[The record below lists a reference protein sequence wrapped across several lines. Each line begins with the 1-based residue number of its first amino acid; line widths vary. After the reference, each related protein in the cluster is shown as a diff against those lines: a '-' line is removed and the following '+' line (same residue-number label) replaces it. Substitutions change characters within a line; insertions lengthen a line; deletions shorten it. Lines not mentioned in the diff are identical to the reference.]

1 MFTSEVIEKMS
12 KSEVELSTSNQE
24 KRVEDVKSN
33 ENIVS
38 SDNQSIKASLAFDFD
53 SETINYR
60 GRNDFDPSQANFED
74 FMFSMLMNS

>member
-1 MFTSEVIEKMS
+1 MFTSEVIGKMS
-12 KSEVELSTSNQE
+12 KSEVELTSSERNQE

-33 ENIVS
+33 ENNIS
-38 SDNQSIKASLAFDFD
+38 SDNQSLKAFDFE

>member
-12 KSEVELSTSNQE
+12 KSQVELTSNQE

-33 ENIVS
+33 ENKNIS
-38 SDNQSIKASLAFDFD
+38 SDNQSLKAFDFD